1 MRRLALCGAVAAV
14 LAAAGPAAAAPFGTP
29 TTIAGFGNQPALGQ
43 VSGAA
48 LAADGSSAVV
58 GSASNSNNRRTVAA
72 FGTAASPP
80 ATARGLGPS
89 SGAFDIALAS
99 NADGDVAITFTVGH
113 VAYLTLC
120 SEGRCGS
127 TTRVGT
133 SNLKPQSA
141 VAVQPG
147 NGRTIVLWRGRTS
160 RGTNR
165 LQWRITTDGRL
176 GATHTLGEF
185 GDTPKLATDDSGR
198 TVAVWVA
205 DRRANRRGLRTAARR
220 KGEFL
225 SPSTLTTSPA
235 ADLGVV
241 SSEGGQTVAAWLTA
255 ANGIDPEQPNGTVQV
270 ATRTRSTSFG
280 TPQSLGNGSTLSLA
294 GSPDGHAL
302 LSTDRH
308 VGPTSVVVSAARR
321 APGAAFAPMT
331 DVAPAQFVS
340 DAFGAQAAVSDG
352 GRALVTWASGNDPSA
367 PVAPLAGVFAAVAEP
382 GAAFGVAQL
391 LAGADNAT
399 LPQPTAGAIG
409 PTGAIVAWA
418 GPHGGQVAR
427 ATN

>member
-1 MRRLALCGAVAAV
+1 VRRLALVGALGAA
-14 LAAAGPAAAAPFGTP
+14 LAAAAPAAAAPFGTP
-29 TTIAGFGNQPALGQ
+29 TTISGFGNQPALAQ
-43 VSGAA
+43 ISGVT
-48 LAADGSSAVV
+48 LAADGASAVV
-58 GSASNSNNRRTVAA
+58 GSASNSNARRTVAA
-72 FGTAASPP
+72 FGNAASPP
-80 ATARGLGPS
+80 ASARGLGPT
-89 SGAFDIALAS
+89 SGAYDIAIAS
-99 NADGDVAITFTVGH
+99 NDDGDVAITFSVRN

-120 SEGRCGS
+120 SERHCGS
-127 TTRVGT
+127 TQRVGI
-133 SNLKPQSA
+133 SSLKPQSA

-147 NGRTIVLWRGRTS
+147 NGRTMVLWRGRTS
-160 RGTNR
+160 GGTNR

-185 GDTPKLATDDSGR
+185 GDTPKIATDDSGR
-198 TVAVWVA
+198 TIAVWIA

-225 SPSTLTTSPA
+225 SPSTLTSAPA

-241 SSEGGQTVAAWLTA
+241 SSGGGQTVAAWLTA
-255 ANGIDPEQPNGTVQV
+255 RNGIDPEQPNGTVQ
-270 ATRTRSTSFG
+270 AARRTRSTSFG

-302 LSTDRH
+302 LATDRH

-321 APGAAFAPMT
+321 DPGAAFGPMT

-340 DAFGAQAAVSDG
+340 DAYGAQAAVSDR
-352 GRALVTWASGNDPSA
+352 GRALVTWASGTDPSA
-367 PVAPLAGVFAAVAEP
+367 PVALAGVFAVLAEP
-382 GAAFGVAQL
+382 GAPYGVPQL
-391 LAGADNAT
+391 LSGSDNAT
-399 LPQPTAGAIG
+399 LPQPTGAAIG